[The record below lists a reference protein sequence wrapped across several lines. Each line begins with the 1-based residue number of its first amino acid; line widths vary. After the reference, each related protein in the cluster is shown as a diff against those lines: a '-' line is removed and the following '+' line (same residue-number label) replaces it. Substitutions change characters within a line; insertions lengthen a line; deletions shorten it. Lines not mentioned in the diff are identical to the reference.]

1 MGSIVMLFTS
11 PSIMALLTTGRK
23 GMRGMVRNEGQPAI
37 QLLSSDTNVTP
48 FLASLGRIRSFL
60 GHRGTDN
67 AGPKHELDED
77 LPGRT

>member
-37 QLLSSDTNVTP
+37 QLLSSDTISCFARTHSF
-48 FLASLGRIRSFL
+48 FLRSSRD
-60 GHRGTDN
+60 G
-67 AGPKHELDED
+67 
-77 LPGRT
+77 